1 MFTIET
7 SWYFTPLTRSK
18 NLVNSQ
24 SSVFRINCLGVKF
37 KLKIILGRTSFFLP
51 IIKSRE
57 KIYILA
63 GLRTED
69 ELEFLIFLHFLQ
81 KLSSEF
87 GHGEIDL

>member
-1 MFTIET
+1 MELC
-7 SWYFTPLTRSK
+7 YD
-18 NLVNSQ
+18 LVNSQ
-24 SSVFRINCLGVKF
+24 SSVFRINCPGVKF

-81 KLSSEF
+81 KVGSES